1 MKDDDE
7 EEGEEEDLD
16 LDEAELSFLSSVLK
30 EDKNQTIPDIKVSQ
44 EKGHSIQLLLE
55 PHLMKKYKK
64 ADEFGF
70 AEIDFKPGALTDEE
84 LAFGKTIY
92 GKSVWKGVQSNV
104 LIEQFPPLKRLT
116 QTWEATDHLSLSEE
130 TRKLIKQKQVN
141 WESAVLLKKANFY
154 SRIGHYA
161 DYVKRFFPDLY
172 QYGMFF
178 EKDLIARFILFLN
191 ESAGKKGA
199 TIRHHC
205 GELMQIVEF
214 ELMRNPSNIKIV
226 GKCTVVVQ

>member
-1 MKDDDE
+1 LDE
-7 EEGEEEDLD
+7 E
-16 LDEAELSFLSSVLK
+16 ELSFLSAMLK
-30 EDKNQTIPDIKVSQ
+30 EKENQTIPDIKVTQ
-44 EKGHSIQLLLE
+44 EKGKSIQLLLE

-64 ADEFGF
+64 TGDYGF

-84 LAFGKTIY
+84 LAFGKTVH
-92 GKSVWKGVQSNV
+92 GKTVWRGVQSNC

-116 QTWEATDHLSLSEE
+116 QTWDATDHLSLSEE
-130 TRKLIKQKQVN
+130 TRKLIEQKQVN
-141 WESAVLLKKANFY
+141 WESAVVLKKSNFY

-172 QYGMFF
+172 QYAMFF

-191 ESAGKKGA
+191 EAAGKRGA

-205 GELMQIVEF
+205 ADLMQIVEF
-214 ELMRNPSNIKIV
+214 ELMRNPTDIKIV